1 MLAGDFN
8 CVPNTF
14 LDFGHGIEACFALAT
29 GCLGIALHPSTAPS
43 PHITKTLSS
52 PTYHHVKWFARFS
65 CIDSN
70 IYNNTYHMT
79 CDTLLSYVDLH
90 LCVFIQL
97 SEPNQLY
104 IILLT
109 YFFIF

>member
-1 MLAGDFN
+1 
-8 CVPNTF
+8 
-14 LDFGHGIEACFALAT
+14 
-29 GCLGIALHPSTAPS
+29 
-43 PHITKTLSS
+43 
-52 PTYHHVKWFARFS
+52 
-65 CIDSN
+65 
-70 IYNNTYHMT
+70 MT